1 MAEKHEQD
9 FIIFANKIN
18 GDGTA
23 TPLVGDAISKE
34 IKANNLAWVHMKADH
49 PDTRKWL
56 EREVTYLD
64 HIVIDALLADETR
77 PRIMDV
83 GDGVLMILRGVNLND
98 EAHPEDM
105 VSIRLWVDDHRII
118 SLRRR
123 KLKAATDINERL
135 QEGHGPKNSGEF
147 IADLSARLFERMAPV
162 LLALDERT
170 DNIEERVIDHPDITE
185 RQEINDIRKQAI
197 AFRRYIAPQKD
208 VMAHLRMSDLPWM
221 TDKHKRMVQESYDR
235 VTRYVEDLDM
245 IRERAQIVKDEL
257 ANALADRLNK
267 NMYVLS
273 VIAAVFLP
281 LGFLT
286 GLFGINIGGMP
297 GVDSP
302 VAFTVFSVSLVAI
315 VAAQVFIFKKMKW
328 F

>member
-1 MAEKHEQD
+1 MTDESD
-9 FIIFANKIN
+9 FIIHANKIN
-18 GDGTA
+18 GDGSFTKL
-23 TPLVGDAISKE
+23 TGEAISKTVE
-34 IKANNLAWVHMKADH
+34 ADDLAWVHMRADH
-49 PDTRKWL
+49 PKTQEWL
-56 EREVTYLD
+56 QQELSYLD
-64 HIVIDALLADETR
+64 NFIIDALLADETS
-77 PRIMDV
+77 PRVLEI
-83 GDGVLMILRGVNLND
+83 GDGLLMILRGVNLN
-98 EAHPEDM
+98 ENSRPEDM
-105 VSIRLWVDDHRII
+105 VSIRLWVDEHRII

-123 KLKAATDINERL
+123 KLKAVIDIREMLEAGR
-135 QEGHGPKNSGEF
+135 GPKDSGDFVAE
-147 IADLSARLFERMAPV
+147 LSARLFERMAPV
-162 LLALDERT
+162 LAELDDRA
-170 DNIEERVIDHPDITE
+170 DAVEERIIDDPDPSE
-185 RQEINDIRKQAI
+185 RKDINDLRKQAI

-208 VMAHLRMSDLPWM
+208 VMAHMRMSDLKWLDAR
-221 TDKHKRMVQESYDR
+221 DKRLIQESYDR

-297 GVDSP
+297 GVDDP
-302 VAFTVFSVSLVAI
+302 LAFTWFSAALIGI
-315 VAAQVFIFKKMKW
+315 VVLQVWFFKWMKW

>member
-18 GDGTA
+18 GDGTG

-56 EREVTYLD
+56 TREVAYLD

-77 PRIMDV
+77 PRVMEV
-83 GDGVLMILRGVNLND
+83 GDGVLMILRGVNLNED
-98 EAHPEDM
+98 SRPEDM
-105 VSIRLWVDDHRII
+105 VSIRIWADKHRII

-123 KLKAATDINERL
+123 QLKAVVDINEKL
-135 QEGHGPKNSGEF
+135 QEGRGPKNSGDFVAE
-147 IADLSARLFERMAPV
+147 ISARLFERMSPV
-162 LLALDERT
+162 MLALDERT

-197 AFRRYIAPQKD
+197 TFRRYIAPQKD
-208 VMAHLRMSDLPWM
+208 VMAHLRMSTLSWL
-221 TDKHKRMVQESYDR
+221 TDKHKRMMQESYDR

-257 ANALADRLNK
+257 SNALADRLNK

-297 GVDSP
+297 GVDNP
-302 VAFTVFSVSLVAI
+302 LAFTVFSASLVAI
-315 VAAQVFIFKKMKW
+315 VAAQVWIFKKMKW

>member
-1 MAEKHEQD
+1 
-9 FIIFANKIN
+9 
-18 GDGTA
+18 
-23 TPLVGDAISKE
+23 
-34 IKANNLAWVHMKADH
+34 
-49 PDTRKWL
+49 
-56 EREVTYLD
+56 
-64 HIVIDALLADETR
+64 
-77 PRIMDV
+77 
-83 GDGVLMILRGVNLND
+83 
-98 EAHPEDM
+98 
-105 VSIRLWVDDHRII
+105 
-118 SLRRR
+118 
-123 KLKAATDINERL
+123 
-135 QEGHGPKNSGEF
+135 
-147 IADLSARLFERMAPV
+147 MAPV

>member
-1 MAEKHEQD
+1 MDENQD

-18 GDGTA
+18 GDGTG
-23 TPLVGDAISKE
+23 TPLVGDDISKE
-34 IKANNLAWVHMKADH
+34 IKANNLAWVHMQADH
-49 PDTRKWL
+49 PKTREWL
-56 EREVTYLD
+56 QREVAYLD

-77 PRIMDV
+77 PRVMEI
-83 GDGVLMILRGVNLND
+83 GDGVLMILRGVNLNED
-98 EAHPEDM
+98 AKPEDM
-105 VSIRLWVDDHRII
+105 VSIRLWVDEHRII

-123 KLKAATDINERL
+123 KLKAVIDIHEKL
-135 QEGHGPKNSGEF
+135 QEGRGPKNSGDFVTEV
-147 IADLSARLFERMAPV
+147 SARLFERMSPV
-162 LLALDERT
+162 MLDLDERT
-170 DNIEERVIDHPDITE
+170 DDIEERIIENPDISE
-185 RQEINDIRKQAI
+185 RQEINDIRKKAI
-197 AFRRYIAPQKD
+197 TFRRYIAPQKD
-208 VMAHLRMSDLPWM
+208 VMAHLRMSTLPWL
-221 TDKHKRMVQESYDR
+221 TDKHKRMVQESFDR

-297 GVDSP
+297 GVESP
-302 VAFTVFSVSLVAI
+302 MAFTVFSVSLVVI
-315 VAAQVFIFKKMKW
+315 VAVQVFLFKKMKW